1 MKTYSPSGVRPSASG
16 RIKPAQVRTQG
27 RSYLRLLLMMLIS
40 GVLMAQTAAMQPGS
54 RAESIS
60 LLQAEKARTVRA
72 PEPDKVE
79 AWVKKAEMLFL
90 LDPSGF
96 FPYFDSVYQGGG
108 LTGGVGYRKFYGD
121 NSFWEVKGLYSV
133 LNYKLFEAGTVSKD
147 HFNKRLTLGSRLGWR
162 DATQVAYYGVGQG
175 SKEENR
181 TNFRFNETYGEGFA
195 HFRPLPWFPI
205 KGSVAFEQWN
215 TMEGKGSAPSIETLY
230 TPSTAPGLG
239 GDPTYVHTKV
249 SAGIDWRQ
257 SPGYT
262 RRGGLYEVTFHDYHN
277 TNSGGIYSFQKLDGE
292 AIQHIPILRE
302 TWVLAGRARVETT
315 LNDNDLIPYFMLP
328 TLGSGS
334 TLRGYSSYR
343 FRDRHSILMTGEFR
357 WMPALG
363 LDMALFYDAGKVTSR
378 RNDLDFK
385 GLKSDVGIG
394 ARFHGPMATPLRIDL
409 AFSNEGWRLVFSGG
423 PIF

>member
-1 MKTYSPSGVRPSASG
+1 MNTYSKSAVET
-16 RIKPAQVRTQG
+16 PASSTPTESAPIRTQG
-27 RSYLRLLLMMLIS
+27 HLRLRLPLTILITS
-40 GVLMAQTAAMQPGS
+40 ILMAQTPATQPGS
-54 RAESIS
+54 RFESIS
-60 LLQAEKARTVRA
+60 LLQAEKAKAVHP
-72 PEPDKVE
+72 PERDKVE
-79 AWVKKAEMLFL
+79 EWVKKAEMLFL
-90 LDPSGF
+90 LDPSGV

-121 NSFWEVKGLYSV
+121 NTFWEVKGLYSV

-147 HFNKRLTLGSRLGWR
+147 HFNKRLTFGSSAGWR

-181 TNFRFNETYGEGFA
+181 ANFRFNETYGEAYA

-205 KGSVAFEQWN
+205 KGSLAFEQWN
-215 TMEGKGSAPSIETLY
+215 TMEGKGSDPSIETVY
-230 TPSTAPGLG
+230 SPATAPALG
-239 GDPTYVHTKV
+239 ADPTYVHTKV

-277 TNSGGIYSFQKLDGE
+277 TNDGIYSFQKLDGE
-292 AIQHIPILRE
+292 VIQHIPILRE
-302 TWVLAGRARVETT
+302 TWVLAGRGRVETT
-315 LNDNDLIPYFMLP
+315 LNDNNLIPYFLLP
-328 TLGSGS
+328 SLGSGS

-343 FRDRHSILMTGEFR
+343 FRDRHSILMTAEFR

-363 LDMALFYDAGKVTSR
+363 FDMALFYDAGKVTSR